1 MILSFSLLHH
11 SSSKYNVIKLD
22 EIDGGLDTTNRTYF
36 ITLLDQLMSMLKCEQ
51 CFIVS
56 HNNELSNNNCD
67 VILLKSDNI
76 NVDSYSNI
84 IWKY

>member
-1 MILSFSLLHH
+1 MLYN
-11 SSSKYNVIKLD
+11 SSSCYNILKLD
-22 EIDGGLDTTNRTYF
+22 EIDGGLDTNNRLHF
-36 ITLLDQLMSMLKCEQ
+36 ISMLNQVMAIMKCEQ